1 MSHAALSRF
10 VVLSLL
16 MAPFLAIGGP
26 SAIFL
31 VVPLFGAL
39 LVVAIHAV
47 GSRYSE
53 AVGLASAAVTAASPA
68 FVFQLFQPMSDVPA
82 AALWAVALVGATSRH
97 RIGPLAAGL
106 AASAAPSAGRARRNA
121 FLCG

>member
-1 MSHAALSRF
+1 MTGVQTCALPISALTF
-10 VVLSLL
+10 APAGHIPSPTVPGAIVPICPAGLSLL

-82 AALWAVALVGATSRH
+82 SDDGETV
-97 RIGPLAAGL
+97 
-106 AASAAPSAGRARRNA
+106 
-121 FLCG
+121 